1 MGLLDSVL
9 GSVLGGGQSSQ
20 PAPGAS
26 PMGAGLGGIVGA
38 LASNPQLMQVL
49 MSLLSGQGQAGAQA
63 GGGGLGGLG
72 GLAAQFQQA
81 GLGHV
86 LSSWIGTGQ
95 NQPVSSDQLTQVFG
109 QDQLSQL
116 GAKLGMDGS
125 GLASELSKFLPH
137 LVDQMTPQGQVPAAA
152 DSGNPNDLF
161 GMLEA
166 FQHR

>member
-9 GSVLGGGQSSQ
+9 GAVLNGGQSAQ
-20 PAPGAS
+20 QQAPSA
-26 PMGAGLGGIVGA
+26 AGGMGGIIGA
-38 LASNPQLMQVL
+38 LASNPQLMHVL
-49 MSLLSGQGQAGAQA
+49 MSLLSGQGGAGAQA
-63 GGGGLGGLG
+63 GGGGLG

-81 GLGHV
+81 GLGDV

-95 NQPVSSDQLTQVFG
+95 NHAVSGDQLTQVFG

-125 GLASELSKFLPH
+125 GLAGELSKILPG
-137 LVDQMTPQGQVPAAA
+137 LVDQMTPQGQVPTQA

-166 FQHR
+166 FSQRR

>member
-9 GSVLGGGQSSQ
+9 GAVLNGGQSAQ
-20 PAPGAS
+20 QQAPSA
-26 PMGAGLGGIVGA
+26 AGGMGGIIGA
-38 LASNPQLMQVL
+38 LTSNPQLMHVL
-49 MSLLSGQGQAGAQA
+49 MSLLSGQGGTGAQA

-81 GLGHV
+81 GLGDV

-95 NQPVSSDQLTQVFG
+95 NHAVSGDQLTQVFG

-125 GLASELSKFLPH
+125 GLAGELSKILPG
-137 LVDQMTPQGQVPAAA
+137 LVDQMTPQGQLPTQA
-152 DSGNPNDLF
+152 DNGNPNDLF

-166 FQHR
+166 FKQRG